1 MLWEECY
8 TDAEIQTAMDNLPK
22 DLSETYNRCL
32 ARITQKHNRLAQ
44 KVLYWVCVAIKPF
57 EAAQMQEALTV
68 DPNSG
73 PVDSKNM
80 LPIKEIIK
88 FCPHLV
94 IRDTNDRI
102 HLTHASVSQFL
113 EERSAQVSRL
123 WGDYTLNDARAE
135 LGDLCMTHLLSLASV
150 ERRESDRGQVDVSQ
164 FLQAVKKR
172 VPYAEALG
180 LWTPRTAQVPWP
192 PKLPEAS
199 AFSRFARYHWARL
212 TDGIDKSSPS
222 WGKFMKFALE
232 QHFSLRVHPWESI
245 GQSAESHCVSGLG
258 WAIAN
263 RHQPLFSLLL
273 DTNEPKMNK
282 SVFNI
287 PLYHYKNIPLLH
299 LAARNDF
306 PSAVGHLVRL
316 SKHPLLD
323 HNRRL
328 ALHHAAES
336 GSLRAMGL
344 LLPRLSTSIND
355 RDVDGY
361 TPLHLAAMNKR
372 NGMIELL
379 IDRGA
384 SLSVTDK
391 KERIPLFYAVENF
404 DCSTVQALISKGAD
418 VNTRDS
424 TLQSP
429 LFVAAEGL
437 NASAVALLMCHS
449 ADAEV
454 RDKYGYGALDVAASS
469 FLRTVV
475 SRRTAGEQVTQAL
488 YLAIQHGNVSV
499 VDCLLR
505 LGANLNWRLDQAP
518 SPLSL
523 AVRLGNFAIAELLAD
538 GWTSTDDGSDNTEE
552 LPSSRARL
560 YRDRLIIRA
569 LEIGKYLNYRLFH
582 QAAQAGRTDD
592 LISLVDNDER
602 RPFDISS
609 MMAIIA
615 CIFGHAEAINALND
629 QGYIYDAS
637 SIMRAA
643 ESLGVDSLS
652 TDLAER
658 LFRPDRLRMVD
669 DPDGALRLLLHIARE
684 FGRAE
689 VEATIFN
696 IIWRIPSPTP
706 EAIDNRHIV
715 GYLKDPDPL

>member
-1 MLWEECY
+1 
-8 TDAEIQTAMDNLPK
+8 
-22 DLSETYNRCL
+22 
-32 ARITQKHNRLAQ
+32 
-44 KVLYWVCVAIKPF
+44 
-57 EAAQMQEALTV
+57 
-68 DPNSG
+68 
-73 PVDSKNM
+73 
-80 LPIKEIIK
+80 
-88 FCPHLV
+88 
-94 IRDTNDRI
+94 
-102 HLTHASVSQFL
+102 
-113 EERSAQVSRL
+113 
-123 WGDYTLNDARAE
+123 
-135 LGDLCMTHLLSLASV
+135 
-150 ERRESDRGQVDVSQ
+150 
-164 FLQAVKKR
+164 
-172 VPYAEALG
+172 
-180 LWTPRTAQVPWP
+180 
-192 PKLPEAS
+192 
-199 AFSRFARYHWARL
+199 
-212 TDGIDKSSPS
+212 
-222 WGKFMKFALE
+222 
-232 QHFSLRVHPWESI
+232 
-245 GQSAESHCVSGLG
+245 
-258 WAIAN
+258 
-263 RHQPLFSLLL
+263 
-273 DTNEPKMNK
+273 MNK
-282 SVFNI
+282 SVLNI
-287 PLYHYKNIPLLH
+287 PLYHYNNIPLLH
-299 LAARNDF
+299 LAARNF
-306 PSAVGHLVRL
+306 QSAVEPLVRL

-323 HNRRL
+323 HKRRL
-328 ALHHAAES
+328 ALHHAAET
-336 GSLRAMGL
+336 GSLRAMEL
-344 LLPRLSTSIND
+344 LLQRLSKNTND

-372 NGMIELL
+372 NDMIELL
-379 IDRGA
+379 IDKRA
-384 SLSVTDK
+384 SLSITDK
-391 KERIPLFYAVENF
+391 KERTPLFYAVENF

-454 RDKYGYGALDVAASS
+454 RDKYGYRALDVAASS

-538 GWTSTDDGSDNTEE
+538 GWTSTDDGPDNTEE

-592 LISLVDNDER
+592 LISLVDKDER

-609 MMAIIA
+609 MMVIIA